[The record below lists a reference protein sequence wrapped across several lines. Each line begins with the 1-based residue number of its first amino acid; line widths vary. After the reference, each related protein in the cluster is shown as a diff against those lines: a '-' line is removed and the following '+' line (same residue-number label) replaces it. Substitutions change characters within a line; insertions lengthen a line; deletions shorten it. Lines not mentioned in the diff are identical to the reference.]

1 MNIYKERI
9 RPLFDSSGLT
19 NAELEREIG
28 IPPKTINKWDSGYVS
43 SYIKYIAQIAKFFDV
58 NPYYLLGKSNEK
70 KPVYENVGGL
80 GETRY
85 DLLTPEHKKI
95 VVSLIEQLLDFQSG
109 Q

>member
-1 MNIYKERI
+1 MDIYKERI
-9 RPLFDSSGLT
+9 KPLFEHSGLT
-19 NAELEREIG
+19 NAELERKIG
-28 IPPKTINKWDSGYVS
+28 IPPKTINKWNSGYVR
-43 SYIKYIAQIAKFFDV
+43 SYIKFISQIAKFFDV
-58 NPYYLLGKSNEK
+58 NPYYLLGKSEEK

-95 VVSLIEQLLDFQSG
+95 VVSLIEQLLDFQSR